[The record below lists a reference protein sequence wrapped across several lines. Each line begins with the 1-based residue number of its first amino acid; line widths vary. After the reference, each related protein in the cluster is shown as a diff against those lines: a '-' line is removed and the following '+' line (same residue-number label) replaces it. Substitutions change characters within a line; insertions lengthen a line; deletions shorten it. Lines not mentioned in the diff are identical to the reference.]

1 MPSQEQLTPG
11 GVRTAF
17 TLAVLADFIQLPLN
31 LVMFTGLLAI
41 PSELMD
47 MLIDAGMFVV
57 TTRLLGFH
65 WALIPTAVF
74 ELMPIGDVFPT
85 WTACVA
91 FVVWQRKRA
100 SVSTVLAA
108 PVPTA
113 MRQAAP
119 PIAYLE
125 PMPRRAIEANGVGAK
140 DRPTL
145 SADFEVLS

>member
-1 MPSQEQLTPG
+1 MPSQEQLTPA

-47 MLIDAGMFVV
+47 MLIDGGMFVV

-65 WALIPTAVF
+65 WALVPTAMF

-91 FVVWQRKRA
+91 FVVWQRKQASLPAVPPA
-100 SVSTVLAA
+100 SV
-108 PVPTA
+108 PVA
-113 MRQAAP
+113 LRQEAP

-125 PMPRRAIEANGVGAK
+125 SLPMRVIETNAVASNERR
-140 DRPTL
+140 TL
-145 SADFEVLS
+145 PGHFEVLS